1 MLSHSVSFQPFN
13 PVLQSLLRAITV
25 HFLGYF
31 PLRSELV
38 RCIIRKKRIM
48 KRNEQHKYDKTRGKL
63 SILRIARTLR
73 AYQRDPLIYV
83 FTMSHHRSRAR
94 QRKEERGGFLWFV
107 LHLLIIPAS
116 GGHHREFHYHAES
129 ALFALQRVKR
139 IEIAE
144 LIPQKDFLKPKFGWY
159 EIKRGC

>member
-1 MLSHSVSFQPFN
+1 MPVTRKRRLLGYAQSLCIFFQPFN

-25 HFLGYF
+25 RFLGYF
-31 PLRSELV
+31 PLRSERTALV
-38 RCIIRKKRIM
+38 RRIIRKKRIM

-83 FTMSHHRSRAR
+83 STMSYHRSRAR
-94 QRKEERGGFLWFV
+94 QGKEEREGDGFLSFV

-116 GGHHREFHYHAES
+116 GGHHRESHYHAAS
-129 ALFALQRVKR
+129 ALFARAALNEQKLQN
-139 IEIAE
+139 
-144 LIPQKDFLKPKFGWY
+144 
-159 EIKRGC
+159 